1 MCVQCLY
8 RRTRMD
14 RECVFPGAT
23 SQSTEAHK
31 APDEEEEGRSMVLS
45 FPWCLLV
52 FLSPQVTAVNAV
64 EDEELKEV
72 NAKEVNELENRLKAA
87 GVPFEP

>member
-1 MCVQCLY
+1 MSCV
-8 RRTRMD
+8 
-14 RECVFPGAT
+14 GSA
-23 SQSTEAHK
+23 
-31 APDEEEEGRSMVLS
+31 
-45 FPWCLLV
+45 
-52 FLSPQVTAVNAV
+52 QVTAVNAI